1 MDKRTG
7 DEIVTQKELFQKFL
21 VSKFTLNHLKTS
33 LETYRLEIDK
43 LINVDENDL
52 D

>member
-1 MDKRTG
+1 MNERTG
-7 DEIVTQKELFQKFL
+7 VEIVTQKELFHKFL
-21 VSKFTLNHLKTS
+21 VSKFTLNHLKTN

-43 LINVDENDL
+43 LINVDENDP